1 MEYQLLELIPTID
14 SHCVLLVGSSPINPN
29 IASTYRE
36 GNLTGEKLAILSS
49 RAWTRGGDG
58 RRGVNVLTNNKS
70 GADSLVCLVP
80 GGSII
85 IIIILWVVNVDT
97 QRVAGWLSGCQGNC
111 LVFSPVRNVGLV
123 NLGSGPRKFL
133 NIPPPL
139 PPPPPPPPPPLSS
152 FTLQTPHWIETVGG
166 YQAGRDTIVTL

>member
-85 IIIILWVVNVDT
+85 IIILWVVNVDT
-97 QRVAGWLSGCQGNC
+97 QRVADWLSGCQGNC
-111 LVFSPVRNVGLV
+111 LVFSPVRTEGLSP
-123 NLGSGPRKFL
+123 GTWAQE
-133 NIPPPL
+133 IPQH
-139 PPPPPPPPPPLSS
+139 PPPPPPPPPLSS